1 MASRQEG
8 IEAKLI
14 AYAEKIIKEGDPK
27 AKLSDA
33 AKQIAKDTA
42 KNFTE
47 TFTSLPLFPVANGTI
62 DIVHGLGFKPSV
74 TIQNSLDGATDI
86 KIINITD
93 SEIRIYNTGTVSV
106 YPAYIYC
113 H

>member
-47 TFTSLPLFPVANGTI
+47 TFTSLPLFPLAGGVI
-62 DIVHGLGFKPSV
+62 DISHGLGFKPSV
-74 TIQNSLDGATDI
+74 TIQNSLDGLTDI

-93 SEIRIYNTGTVSV
+93 TEVRIYNSGLLST
-106 YPAYIYC
+106 YPAFIYC